1 MTNEQKAAVLTR
13 LHNLIPEET
22 DQTLLGEMID
32 SAEAFALAYTG
43 RKTLPSQ
50 LLHCVGDLA
59 VVDYNRLG
67 TEGERA
73 RSEGGESYTYDS
85 APPRIFTLLNLY
97 RLVRVSGKYYE
108 KQAD

>member
-1 MTNEQKAAVLTR
+1 MNETQKTEVLSR
-13 LHNLIPEET
+13 IQKLIPEET
-22 DQTLLGEMID
+22 DTELLSNLVD

-43 RKTLPSQ
+43 RTKLPIQ

-73 RSEGGESYTYDS
+73 RSEGGESYTYSD
-85 APPRIFTLLNLY
+85 APPRIFSLLNLY
-97 RLVRVSGKYYE
+97 RLARVSGKYYE
-108 KQAD
+108 AES